1 MIEKNYEK
9 IIVLEDDINYLLH
22 NTFYD
27 VLNDVFSRSI
37 YNFNETENPI
47 FAFTQK
53 SNIFYIYDS
62 VDDKKV
68 WVELSKELLIKFL
81 NKVHMKI
88 FTAFC
93 DWKKTK
99 KDEIKTNDAFSI
111 LCDKTSL
118 KILNVEFKQEACLA
132 KARSAMYSK
141 MKTDLKALVEYDF
154 EF

>member
-1 MIEKNYEK
+1 MEKN
-9 IIVLEDDINYLLH
+9 
-22 NTFYD
+22 
-27 VLNDVFSRSI
+27 
-37 YNFNETENPI
+37 
-47 FAFTQK
+47 
-53 SNIFYIYDS
+53 
-62 VDDKKV
+62 
-68 WVELSKELLIKFL
+68 
-81 NKVHMKI
+81 
-88 FTAFC
+88 
-93 DWKKTK
+93 K